1 MKFLK
6 NLFAFLIPLLSMLI
20 TFSIFLLIDNVV
32 DNYKSKISRDYSII
46 IVTNTPLEK
55 DAIKELG
62 GIKVERIQNL
72 PNDKI
77 ITTIQSNLSESSIEL
92 LKQKLP
98 NFYQIYLEIFPTT
111 SELDSIKKTLLQNK
125 NVKKVEVFYK
135 NHNQIYLL
143 LLLLNSV
150 SFILFFIITIFAI
163 IIIAKQIKLWFHE
176 HNVKIAILRLH
187 GASILYSASSILN
200 YALLSSLLS
209 FIISALFLFYVS
221 NNMTVLFPLELHDI
235 IDIKI
240 NLILELSKIFLLSF
254 CISILRLHGASILY
268 SASSILNY
276 ALLSSLLSFL
286 IASTFLYYVSNN
298 MTVLFPLELHD
309 IVDIDINIFFELIK
323 IFLLSFSI
331 STFTIFGVLLK
342 YKITND

>member
-1 MKFLK
+1 MKFLN

-20 TFSIFLLIDNVV
+20 TFSIFLLISNVV

-46 IVTNTPLEK
+46 IVTTNPLEK
-55 DAIKELG
+55 DAIKELA
-62 GIKVERIQNL
+62 GIKVEKIQNL

-77 ITTIQSNLSESSIEL
+77 ITSIQSNLSESSIEL

-111 SELDSIKKTLLQNK
+111 SELEVIKQTLLQNK

-135 NHNQIYLL
+135 NHNQISLL

-163 IIIAKQIKLWFHE
+163 IILAKQIKLWFHE
-176 HNVKIAILRLH
+176 H
-187 GASILYSASSILN
+187 SS
-200 YALLSSLLS
+200 
-209 FIISALFLFYVS
+209 
-221 NNMTVLFPLELHDI
+221 
-235 IDIKI
+235 K
-240 NLILELSKIFLLSF
+240 
-254 CISILRLHGASILY
+254 ISILRLHGASILY
-268 SASSILNY
+268 SASTIINY

-286 IASTFLYYVSNN
+286 ISSTFLYYVSNN

-309 IVDIDINIFFELIK
+309 IVDIKINIFIELSK
-323 IFLLSFSI
+323 IFLLSFGI
-331 STFTIFGVLLK
+331 SMITIFGVLLK

>member
-46 IVTNTPLEK
+46 IVANTPLAK
-55 DAIKELG
+55 DSISELA
-62 GIKVERIQNL
+62 GIKVESIQNL

-77 ITTIQSNLSESSIEL
+77 ITNIKSNLSESSIEL

-98 NFYQIYLEIFPTT
+98 NFYQIYLEIFPTS
-111 SELDSIKKTLLQNK
+111 SELEEIKQTLLQNK
-125 NVKKVEVFYK
+125 NIKKVEVFYK

-176 HNVKIAILRLH
+176 QH
-187 GASILYSASSILN
+187 
-200 YALLSSLLS
+200 
-209 FIISALFLFYVS
+209 
-221 NNMTVLFPLELHDI
+221 
-235 IDIKI
+235 IK
-240 NLILELSKIFLLSF
+240 
-254 CISILRLHGASILY
+254 ISILRLHGASILY

-276 ALLSSLLSFL
+276 ALLSSFLAFL
-286 IASTFLYYVSNN
+286 ITTCFLYYVSNN
-298 MTVLFPLELHD
+298 MEVLFPLELHD
-309 IVDIDINIFFELIK
+309 IIDIQINLPLELLK
-323 IFLLSFSI
+323 IFLLSFCISI
-331 STFTIFGVLLK
+331 FTIFGVLLK

>member
-6 NLFAFLIPLLSMLI
+6 NVFAFLIPLLSMLI
-20 TFSIFLLIDNVV
+20 TFSIFLLINNVV

-46 IVTNTPLEK
+46 IVTNLPLQQ
-55 DAIKELG
+55 DSITELA
-62 GIKVERIQNL
+62 GIKVEKIQNL

-77 ITTIQSNLSESSIEL
+77 ITNIKSNLSDTSIEF

-98 NFYQIYLEIFPTT
+98 NFYQIYLEIFPTS
-111 SELDSIKKTLLQNK
+111 SELEEIKEILLQNK

-176 HNVKIAILRLH
+176 QSVK
-187 GASILYSASSILN
+187 
-200 YALLSSLLS
+200 
-209 FIISALFLFYVS
+209 
-221 NNMTVLFPLELHDI
+221 
-235 IDIKI
+235 
-240 NLILELSKIFLLSF
+240 
-254 CISILRLHGASILY
+254 ISILRLHGASILY

-276 ALLSSLLSFL
+276 ALFSSLLSFL
-286 IASTFLYYVSNN
+286 ISAGFLYYVSNN
-298 MTVLFPLELHD
+298 MTVLFPLELHE
-309 IVDIDINIFFELIK
+309 IVDIDINIFIELMK
-323 IFLLSFSI
+323 IFLLSFCI

-342 YKITND
+342 YKISND